1 MKKIK
6 LAHISDLHLCK
17 NYKKQNIRRLQHL
30 IKLAVE
36 ENIDHLIITGDIS
49 DNSNEN
55 DYIIL
60 RKILETNKLFNFD
73 KTSLVIGN
81 HDIFGGIQSINDISN
96 FPLKCLQTNYEEKI
110 LSFKNY
116 FKELFENTI
125 TVSKNIYPYAKII
138 GNIVLIGLN
147 SIDKYS
153 KVKNPFASN
162 GKISKQQ
169 KKELKKLFDLPSI
182 KSKLKIIMIHHH
194 FYKNNVEAKSSFNAL
209 WNKIESY
216 TMKLRGKKKLIK
228 LFKKNNV
235 KLVLHGHSHELKE
248 YSRKGIKFINA
259 GGSIESDERSEP
271 GLFIIEIDNEN
282 IKINL
287 KIINA
292 DNNSHQK
299 EKIYNK
305 EIFATVTS

>member
-17 NYKKQNIRRLQHL
+17 DYKKQNIHRFNQL

-55 DYIIL
+55 DYLIL
-60 RKILETNKLFNFD
+60 RKILETNKLYD
-73 KTSLVIGN
+73 SSKTSLVIGN
-81 HDIFGGIQSINDISN
+81 HDIFGGIQVINDISN
-96 FPLKCLQTNYEEKI
+96 FPLKCMKTNYHKKV
-110 LSFKNY
+110 LLFKNY

-125 TVSKNIYPYAKII
+125 TVSKNIFPYAKII
-138 GNIVLIGLN
+138 GNIALIGLN

-153 KVKNPFASN
+153 KLKNPFASN
-162 GKISKQQ
+162 GKISKEQR
-169 KKELKKLFDLPSI
+169 KALKKLFDLPLI
-182 KSKLKIIMIHHH
+182 KCKLKIIMIHHH
-194 FYKNNVEAKSSFNAL
+194 FYKNNAEAKSSFNAL
-209 WNKIESY
+209 WNRIESY

-228 LFKKNNV
+228 LFRKNNV

-248 YSRKGIKFINA
+248 YNRKEIKFINA
-259 GGSIESDERSEP
+259 GGSVENDEISEP

-282 IKINL
+282 IKTSL
-287 KIINA
+287 KFVKEEKAKN
-292 DNNSHQK
+292 QK
-299 EKIYNK
+299 EKFYNE
-305 EIFATVTS
+305 EILVAYTS